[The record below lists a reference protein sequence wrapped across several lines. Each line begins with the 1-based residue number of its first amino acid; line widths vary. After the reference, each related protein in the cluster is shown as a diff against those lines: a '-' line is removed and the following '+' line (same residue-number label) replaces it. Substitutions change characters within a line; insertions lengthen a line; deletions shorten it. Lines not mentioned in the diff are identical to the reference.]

1 MVKVNRRIERIL
13 LVCAALII
21 LSSATIGC
29 EYFPESTF
37 ELANESRLPKWF
49 SLPAGLT
56 RSDVSVTMNY
66 YVKPWGRTATFVLH
80 DAKDHVIGKIDGK
93 IKGLEPL
100 QLRGFSQ
107 SDATSH
113 PSFEVI
119 TANGITEIIE
129 HKKMEPIFYVTDDP
143 AVWKTLMGIEPSAG
157 NPAITPKE
165 PGNITS
171 APPNIPRSPTPTN

>member
-1 MVKVNRRIERIL
+1 MVKVNRRIGRIL
-13 LVCAALII
+13 LACVALTI

-56 RSDVSVTMNY
+56 RPDVLVTMNY
-66 YVKPWGRTATFVLH
+66 YVTPSDRVATFTLH
-80 DAKDHVIGKIDGK
+80 DTKKHVIAKMYGKL
-93 IKGLEPL
+93 KGSKPL
-100 QLRGFSQ
+100 GLNGLPQGPDSGY
-107 SDATSH
+107 

-129 HKKMEPIFYVTDDP
+129 HKKMEPIFYITDDP
-143 AVWKTLMGIEPSAG
+143 AVWKTLMGVEPSAG
-157 NPAITPKE
+157 NPAITHK
-165 PGNITS
+165 
-171 APPNIPRSPTPTN
+171 